1 MLVFA
6 GETVSDILQLKSRKP
21 CGGPDDHTTPTDT
34 VASGR
39 SGAEVALATE

>member
-6 GETVSDILQLKSRKP
+6 GESVSDILPLKSRKQ
-21 CGGPDDHTTPTDT
+21 CGGPDDHTTATDT

-39 SGAEVALATE
+39 SGADVALATE